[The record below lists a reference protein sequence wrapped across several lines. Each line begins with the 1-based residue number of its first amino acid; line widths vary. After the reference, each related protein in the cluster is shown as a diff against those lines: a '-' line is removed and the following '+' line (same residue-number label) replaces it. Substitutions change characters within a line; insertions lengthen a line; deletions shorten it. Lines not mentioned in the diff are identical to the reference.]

1 MCGDPIFFFFG
12 RKGTLLFDGPDF
24 FKVFNLA
31 IMVTREQAQVDALF
45 KEFAFVF
52 LGAET
57 IENNSAK
64 VLIDHN
70 VEMFEVGQV

>member
-1 MCGDPIFFFFG
+1 M
-12 RKGTLLFDGPDF
+12 FDGSEFSKAFVLP
-24 FKVFNLA
+24 
-31 IMVTREQAQVDALF
+31 IMVTRGQAQVDGLF

-52 LGAET
+52 LGAEA

-70 VEMFEVGQV
+70 VKMFEVGQV

>member
-1 MCGDPIFFFFG
+1 MTQFLFSFG
-12 RKGTLLFDGPDF
+12 REGSILFDGSEF
-24 FKVFNLA
+24 FKAFILA
-31 IMVTREQAQVDALF
+31 IMATRGQVQVDGLF

-52 LGAET
+52 LGAEA